1 MCLFRFIGELYNLD
15 MLIPRIMHDCIRKL
29 LSSNP
34 SDWSDPSL
42 EGLCRLLTTVGQK
55 LDIETDDWL
64 WLCDLSSYIK
74 QIIKLVDEKKTSSRV
89 RFLLQDV
96 IDLSKNGW
104 K

>member
-1 MCLFRFIGELYNLD
+1 
-15 MLIPRIMHDCIRKL
+15 MHECVQEL

-34 SDWSDPSL
+34 SDWSDPNL

-55 LDIETDDWL
+55 LDIETKRL
-64 WLCDLSSYIK
+64 SFYWLCDLSNYIK
-74 QIIKLVDEKKTSSRV
+74 QMIKLVDEKKTSSRV

>member
-1 MCLFRFIGELYNLD
+1 MLD
-15 MLIPRIMHDCIRKL
+15 PLLQVMHVCIRKL

-34 SDWSDPSL
+34 SNWSDPSL

-55 LDIETDDWL
+55 LDIETKKRL
-64 WLCDLSSYIK
+64 SKGPVRRLCDLSSYIK
-74 QIIKLVDEKKTSSRV
+74 QMIKLVDETKTSSRV

-96 IDLSKNGW
+96 IVLSKNGW